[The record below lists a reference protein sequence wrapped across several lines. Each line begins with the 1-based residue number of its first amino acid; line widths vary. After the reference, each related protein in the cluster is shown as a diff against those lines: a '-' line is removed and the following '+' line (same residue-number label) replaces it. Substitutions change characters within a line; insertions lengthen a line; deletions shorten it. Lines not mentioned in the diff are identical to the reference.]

1 MKNEVLFA
9 ESQRFK
15 QWWIWLVL
23 FGINGLFLFS
33 VKSKLYSQIVYTDIP
48 DATPSATY
56 SLDLNNDSIIDFL
69 IQFDSGDKLMC
80 KPQNNNAYSG
90 EYVGGIHLPW
100 AVSSSI
106 NICDP
111 LITWFDSVNPGT
123 MAWGTNIGYWAGEI
137 NKYLALKLI
146 VGANTFYGWARLDVL
161 STSTSFTIKDYA
173 YESSPDACIETGQ
186 IPLDID
192 GTTTRS
198 FFSVFPNPIISS
210 TTLKTTNNLK
220 NANLEICNSYGQ
232 IVKRVSDIS
241 GQSVFLSRDHLP
253 GGLYFIRLKEEN
265 RNIAVEKVLII
276 D

>member
-1 MKNEVLFA
+1 
-9 ESQRFK
+9 
-15 QWWIWLVL
+15 
-23 FGINGLFLFS
+23 
-33 VKSKLYSQIVYTDIP
+33 
-48 DATPSATY
+48 
-56 SLDLNNDSIIDFL
+56 
-69 IQFDSGDKLMC
+69 
-80 KPQNNNAYSG
+80 
-90 EYVGGIHLPW
+90 
-100 AVSSSI
+100 
-106 NICDP
+106 
-111 LITWFDSVNPGT
+111 

-146 VGANTFYGWARLDVL
+146 VGANTFYGWVRLDVL